1 MKHLDFLVKLFPFQ
15 FVDVST
21 SLEIKALKLMP
32 VVKPWRLIHA
42 NTLRLENRLCS
53 QEIHRKQDKESY
65 KQ

>member
-32 VVKPWRLIHA
+32 VVKP
-42 NTLRLENRLCS
+42 
-53 QEIHRKQDKESY
+53 
-65 KQ
+65 